1 MNTFT
6 HILKSIN
13 WVDVAM
19 LVLLIRIVFIGVK
32 NGFVTEFF
40 KLFGILLAV
49 LIGLHYYSSIAAFI
63 AKKTGWPIDWLG
75 FMFFVLLVVILVIAV
90 KYLRDGFL
98 VIFKFE
104 TTHAG
109 FNQWGAGILSV
120 VRALFLASLIMY
132 GMLLSN
138 VEFLQ
143 KQTFTSISHKLALK
157 VAPNT
162 YFFIYKNFIGKIFL
176 EEKLNEN
183 VVKVVLQ
190 NSDDRKILK

>member
-19 LVLLIRIVFIGVK
+19 LVLLIRIVFIGIK
-32 NGFVTEFF
+32 TGFVTELF
-40 KLFGILLAV
+40 KLLGVLSAV
-49 LIGLHYYSSIAAFI
+49 FVGFHYYSSLSALIIHKAHLSGAWI
-63 AKKTGWPIDWLG
+63 ECT
-75 FMFFVLLVVILVIAV
+75 FFVLIVCIMILAI
-90 KYLRDGFL
+90 KYLRDGFFL
-98 VIFKFE
+98 IFKFE

-109 FNQWGAGILSV
+109 VNQWGAGLFAVI
-120 VRALFLASLIMY
+120 RAVFLASLIMY

-143 KQTFTSISHKLALK
+143 KQTLTSVSQKLVLK

-162 YFFIYKNFIGKIFL
+162 YSFIFNNFVGKVFQQEKYN
-176 EEKLNEN
+176 EEIPI
-183 VVKVVLQ
+183 VVSQ
-190 NSDDRKILK
+190 NSSRRK